1 MSSAAHDF
9 LKAATQI
16 NQLLMEGRS
25 FSSSVPGLLSCLGQ
39 ALGLDRCAI
48 FTLAKNAG
56 DQRAAAFSHWQR
68 EGLPPQDPSK
78 ALKTLSTQDFPRAQ
92 DVLLQH
98 KAFHAKIG
106 SVPPGKLKS
115 LMENQGIA
123 SLLLFPISGE
133 GPGSEEESSQAD
145 DRTWGFLAMSELEA
159 QREWSLEEVNF
170 VEHVASQIKL
180 ALARD
185 RINQENRQNRK
196 KLELAF
202 ETTEEGLWEW
212 DIPQNKLSYSTQWL
226 DLLGFDPKSLPGNIE
241 TWQSMIHPDDLPET
255 MNQLERHLS
264 GHSPSFESVHR
275 CRTSQGQ
282 WVWILDRGKVMERDE
297 GGSPRRFI
305 GTYTNITRLKETEN
319 DLRSQKLFL
328 NTLLDS
334 MEDIVF
340 YISQDLRYQDCN
352 DQYANYLGIPK
363 DEILGKTVFDLFPK
377 ELAQTFNQQNK
388 EILAKGGL
396 LRTDEWV
403 DYPQHGR
410 RFFNTLK
417 IPILEAGGPVI
428 GILGVGRDM
437 TERYYQAQ
445 ERSLFF
451 ERSLDLISIAN
462 TSGYFLQL
470 TASWTKTLGWSEEE
484 LLGRPFVEL
493 IHPDDRPSTLL
504 QLEALSR
511 GESIVDYDNRFR
523 KKDGEY
529 IWLSWVANIVP
540 GENTIYAIAR
550 NITERKEVEA
560 TLQKNKADLEKTN
573 TQLEKIL
580 DRANLLAL
588 EAERANQAKSQFL
601 ANMSHE
607 IRTPLNGVIGMIGLL
622 ENTQLDDQQ
631 SHYLKVI
638 KSSGEALLQV
648 IGDILDF
655 SKIEAGKLEI
665 EQVDFNIQE
674 DLQELVETMRFR
686 AEEKGLNLRFSIG
699 SEVPDYVRSDPVR
712 IRQILVNLVGNAIKF
727 TEKGRITVQLELR
740 NSPLGTL
747 LYFSVRDT
755 GIGIHKDRQKAL
767 FRPFTQGDES
777 TTRKFGGSGL
787 GLAISKKICDIMGGE
802 IGVQSRPGEGSE
814 FWFWLPYQEAQA
826 PVTNEEPQV
835 EPLDW
840 QGSQGS
846 VALLLAEDNP
856 VNQKVAEGFLGLLG
870 IEPTLARNGQ
880 EVLDALRTRDFD
892 LILMDCQMPLLDGFA
907 TSRKI
912 RQGEAGENHKS
923 IPIVAMTA
931 HAMKGDREKCLD
943 AGMDDYLP
951 KPVALEEL
959 KKKLALFLPRGQSRK
974 NRMSQAPDTGSGDQ
988 EALDFEGIKER
999 FGGKVDI
1006 LFSLLA
1012 DFERVTAEQAEDLK
1026 KACHQEDWS
1035 EAANLAHGIKGA
1047 AGNMGAIRMM
1057 TQAAE
1062 IEALCKD
1069 RTPDK
1074 KDIPHLQ
1081 NLAGG
1086 LPQELERYLQR
1097 AKALEKEYP

>member
-1 MSSAAHDF
+1 
-9 LKAATQI
+9 
-16 NQLLMEGRS
+16 
-25 FSSSVPGLLSCLGQ
+25 
-39 ALGLDRCAI
+39 
-48 FTLAKNAG
+48 
-56 DQRAAAFSHWQR
+56 
-68 EGLPPQDPSK
+68 
-78 ALKTLSTQDFPRAQ
+78 
-92 DVLLQH
+92 
-98 KAFHAKIG
+98 
-106 SVPPGKLKS
+106 
-115 LMENQGIA
+115 
-123 SLLLFPISGE
+123 
-133 GPGSEEESSQAD
+133 
-145 DRTWGFLAMSELEA
+145 
-159 QREWSLEEVNF
+159 
-170 VEHVASQIKL
+170 
-180 ALARD
+180 
-185 RINQENRQNRK
+185 
-196 KLELAF
+196 
-202 ETTEEGLWEW
+202 
-212 DIPQNKLSYSTQWL
+212 
-226 DLLGFDPKSLPGNIE
+226 
-241 TWQSMIHPDDLPET
+241 
-255 MNQLERHLS
+255 
-264 GHSPSFESVHR
+264 
-275 CRTSQGQ
+275 
-282 WVWILDRGKVMERDE
+282 
-297 GGSPRRFI
+297 
-305 GTYTNITRLKETEN
+305 
-319 DLRSQKLFL
+319 
-328 NTLLDS
+328 
-334 MEDIVF
+334 
-340 YISQDLRYQDCN
+340 
-352 DQYANYLGIPK
+352 
-363 DEILGKTVFDLFPK
+363 
-377 ELAQTFNQQNK
+377 
-388 EILAKGGL
+388 
-396 LRTDEWV
+396 
-403 DYPQHGR
+403 
-410 RFFNTLK
+410 
-417 IPILEAGGPVI
+417 
-428 GILGVGRDM
+428 
-437 TERYYQAQ
+437 
-445 ERSLFF
+445 
-451 ERSLDLISIAN
+451 
-462 TSGYFLQL
+462 
-470 TASWTKTLGWSEEE
+470 
-484 LLGRPFVEL
+484 
-493 IHPDDRPSTLL
+493 
-504 QLEALSR
+504 
-511 GESIVDYDNRFR
+511 
-523 KKDGEY
+523 
-529 IWLSWVANIVP
+529 
-540 GENTIYAIAR
+540 
-550 NITERKEVEA
+550 
-560 TLQKNKADLEKTN
+560 
-573 TQLEKIL
+573 LEKIL

-974 NRMSQAPDTGSGDQ
+974 NRMSKPRIPDQ
-988 EALDFEGIKER
+988 GIR
-999 FGGKVDI
+999 
-1006 LFSLLA
+1006 
-1012 DFERVTAEQAEDLK
+1012 RPWTLK
-1026 KACHQEDWS
+1026 
-1035 EAANLAHGIKGA
+1035 G
-1047 AGNMGAIRMM
+1047 
-1057 TQAAE
+1057 
-1062 IEALCKD
+1062 
-1069 RTPDK
+1069 
-1074 KDIPHLQ
+1074 
-1081 NLAGG
+1081 
-1086 LPQELERYLQR
+1086 
-1097 AKALEKEYP
+1097 